1 MAATQQSAVYSATS
15 ERGIKPLRGP
25 YPTAQGVEAWVGAVV
40 LIAAGVIL
48 PYFVHAFGASPRVL
62 MPMHFP
68 VLIAGVL
75 LSPLAAALV
84 GLLTPAISMGLTG
97 YPTSAQV
104 MRMMPELAAYAAV
117 TSVMLRLL
125 PLWPGLSER
134 AGRIAAIAVAV
145 LVAVIVGRLVYIAFY
160 ALTVGPESL
169 RFFSAVLVSPAVP
182 GIIAQLVIVPPLADR
197 LQRSI

>member
-1 MAATQQSAVYSATS
+1 MATTQPSAMYSATS
-15 ERGIKPLRGP
+15 ERGIKSLRAA
-25 YPTAQGVEAWVGAVV
+25 YPTAQGVEAWVAAVV

-68 VLIAGVL
+68 VLVAGVL
-75 LSPLAAALV
+75 LSPIAAAVV
-84 GLLTPAISMGLTG
+84 GLMTPAISMGLTG

-145 LVAVIVGRLVYIAFY
+145 AVALIAGRLVYVAFY
-160 ALTVGPESL
+160 VMTVGTESL
-169 RFFSAVLVSPAVP
+169 RFFTAVLISPAVP

-197 LQRSI
+197 LQRSL

>member
-1 MAATQQSAVYSATS
+1 VA
-15 ERGIKPLRGP
+15 
-25 YPTAQGVEAWVGAVV
+25 AVV

-48 PYFVHAFGASPRVL
+48 PYFVHYLGASPRVL

-75 LSPLAAALV
+75 LSPITAALV

-104 MRMMPELAAYAAV
+104 LRMMPELAAYAAV
-117 TSVMLRLL
+117 TSGMLRLL

-134 AGRIAAIAVAV
+134 AGRIAAIAVAIA
-145 LVAVIVGRLVYIAFY
+145 VAMIVGRLLYVAFY
-160 ALTVGPESL
+160 VLTVGSESMH
-169 RFFSAVLVSPAVP
+169 FFTAVLVSPAVP
-182 GIIAQLVIVPPLADR
+182 GIIAQLIIVPLLADR
-197 LQRSI
+197 LQRSM

>member
-1 MAATQQSAVYSATS
+1 MYAAAS
-15 ERGIKPLRGP
+15 ERGLKPLRGA
-25 YPTAQGVEAWVGAVV
+25 YPTAQGVEAWVAALV

-68 VLIAGVL
+68 VLVAGVL
-75 LSPLAAALV
+75 LSPITAALV

-97 YPTSAQV
+97 FPTSAQV

-117 TSVMLRLL
+117 TSVMLKLL

-134 AGRIAAIAVAV
+134 AGRLMAIGFAV
-145 LVAVIVGRLVYIAFY
+145 LIAMVVGRLVYVAFY
-160 ALTVGPESL
+160 LLTVGPESM
-169 RFFSAVLVSPAVP
+169 RFFASVLVSPAVP
-182 GIIAQLVIVPPLADR
+182 GIIAQLILVPLLSDR
-197 LQRSI
+197 LQRSL

>member
-1 MAATQQSAVYSATS
+1 MYSPTS
-15 ERGIKPLRGP
+15 ERGIKPLRGA

-40 LIAAGVIL
+40 LIAVGVIL

-75 LSPLAAALV
+75 LSPITAALV

-145 LVAVIVGRLVYIAFY
+145 LVAMIAGRLVYVAFY
-160 ALTVGPESL
+160 VLTAGPESL
-169 RFFSAVLVSPAVP
+169 RFFTAVLISPAVP

-197 LQRSI
+197 LHRSM

>member
-1 MAATQQSAVYSATS
+1 MTATQQSAVHPATS
-15 ERGIKPLRGP
+15 ERGFKPLRGA
-25 YPTAQGVEAWVGAVV
+25 YPTAQGVEAWVGALV

-84 GLLTPAISMGLTG
+84 GLLTPAISMGITG

-117 TSVMLRLL
+117 TSGMLRLL

-145 LVAVIVGRLVYIAFY
+145 AVAMIVGRLVYVAFY
-160 ALTVGPESL
+160 ALTAGPESL
-169 RFFSAVLVSPAVP
+169 RFFTAVLISPAVP

-197 LQRSI
+197 LHRSM